1 MFGRPLRVTVV
12 GHADE
17 IASAA
22 SVLMG
27 ARRAKARP
35 VILVRAPR
43 SRAPHQPRLRLS
55 CARPSRIFSDDRRPR
70 RCSGAAARC
79 GRHPRLTLGLSVAL
93 PPEELSLIVNTGDDF
108 QHLGLSISPDLDSV
122 IYALAGLSDPVRG
135 WGRRDET
142 WTFMEA
148 LKGLGG
154 ESWFQLGD
162 GDLALHVERTWRLAQ
177 GATLSEVTAHLC
189 RALGIAIRVLP
200 MSDDPVRTRVLTAE
214 GWLDFQ
220 EYFVHR
226 QCRPAVREFMFAG
239 AATARAQPDALAA
252 LERRDLRAIV
262 ICPSTT
268 LCRRQIAILAVPGIR
283 APRIQQSHAPVVAVT
298 PIVGGKAIKGPAAK
312 MMAELRLDVSGEAVA
327 WRLCGHRRRVRHR
340 PCRSTSGI
348 SARHR
353 VLQVPRHS

>member
-1 MFGRPLRVTVV
+1 MTGHVVALCGGVGGAKLAQGLR
-12 GHADE
+12 
-17 IASAA
+17 
-22 SVLMG
+22 
-27 ARRAKARP
+27 
-35 VILVRAPR
+35 
-43 SRAPHQPRLRLS
+43 
-55 CARPSRIFSDDRRPR
+55 
-70 RCSGAAARC
+70 
-79 GRHPRLTLGLSVAL
+79 VAL

-162 GDLALHVERTWRLAQ
+162 GDLAMHVERTWRLAQ

-200 MSDDPVRTRVLTAE
+200 MSDDPVRTRVLTTE

-226 QCRPAVREFMFAG
+226 QCRPAVREFTFAG
-239 AATARAQPDALAA
+239 AETARAQPDALAA

-262 ICPSTT
+262 ICPSNPFVSVEP
-268 LCRRQIAILAVPGIR
+268 ILAVPGIR
-283 APRIQQSHAPVVAVT
+283 AAIQQSLAPVVAVT
-298 PIVGGKAIKGPAAK
+298 PIIGGKAIKGPAAK

-327 WRLCGHRRRVRHR
+327 RRYAGIIDGFVIDDADPVPESLQDVRFFSAATLMNTTDDRLRLAH
-340 PCRSTSGI
+340 
-348 SARHR
+348 A
-353 VLQVPRHS
+353 VLQAADRLGAT